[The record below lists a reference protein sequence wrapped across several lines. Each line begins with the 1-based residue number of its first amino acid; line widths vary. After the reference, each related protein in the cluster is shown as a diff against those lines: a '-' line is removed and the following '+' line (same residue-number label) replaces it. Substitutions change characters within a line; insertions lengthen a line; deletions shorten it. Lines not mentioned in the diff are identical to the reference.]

1 MAAQRN
7 RSKAAAMVE
16 SADWGIVRP
25 ETTQSEFIGYDH
37 LRAEVKIVR
46 FRRVK
51 VRDKPYYHL
60 VFNQTPFYAE
70 SGGQVGDTGYLD
82 DGEVKIRILNTMKEH
97 GLLIHVTEKLPQDT
111 SQVFEAVV
119 SAKARA
125 STASNHTAT
134 HLLHHALREV
144 LGRHV
149 EQKGSLV
156 SPDYLRFD
164 FSHFQKVTDD
174 EISAVEMLVNEKI
187 REGIERHEMRETSME
202 NARKMGA
209 MALFGEKYGDT
220 VRVIQYGD
228 SVELCGGTHVESTS
242 QIGLFKIVSE
252 SSIAAGIRRI
262 EAVTGEKA
270 EAWYRNLEKDLRSV
284 EQLLNNPQDVV
295 KAVNALLDERSSL
308 QKQLEKYTRE
318 SARIFKESLMSRIR
332 KIGNHSLIA
341 AVAEGVNEDPAVIR
355 DVAYQLRG
363 ELTNLFLVIGAV
375 SGDKPYLAVMMTDD
389 ILKEKKLHAGEIV
402 KTAARE
408 FEGGG
413 GGQPFFATA
422 GGKNPAMLKRAMDK
436 AVELFMSAVK

>member
-1 MAAQRN
+1 M
-7 RSKAAAMVE
+7 
-16 SADWGIVRP
+16 
-25 ETTQSEFIGYDH
+25 
-37 LRAEVKIVR
+37 
-46 FRRVK
+46 K

-82 DGEVKIRILNTMKEH
+82 DGEEKIKILNTMKEH
-97 GLLIHVTEKLPQDT
+97 SLLIHVTEKLPQDT
-111 SQVFEAVV
+111 SQIFEAVV

-125 STASNHTAT
+125 GTASNHTAT

-156 SPDYLRFD
+156 SPEYLRFD

-174 EISAVEMLVNEKI
+174 EIIAVEMLVNEKI

-270 EAWYRNLEKDLRSV
+270 EAWYRNLEKNLRMV

-295 KAVNALLDERSSL
+295 KAVHVLLDERSSL

-318 SARIFKESLMSRIR
+318 SARIFKESLMSGIR

-341 AVAEGVNEDPAVIR
+341 AIAEGVNEDPAVIR

-402 KTAARE
+402 KAAARE

-422 GGKNPAMLKRAMDK
+422 GGKNPARLKNAMDK